1 LIEVDMKRAGVLTLT
16 VLLLASLS
24 CVLPSATP
32 TVLQV
37 VPTLESAV
45 SPAIPTA
52 APLAPAPAVQAGS
65 TADLTALYQQV
76 DPGVVAIWTFS
87 SVSGNNGTDLP
98 IGQGSGFVIDTQGHV
113 ITNQHVVAD
122 AETIEVDFPSGVRT
136 WAEVLGTD
144 LDSDL
149 AVLKVDVP
157 AEQLSPLPLG
167 DSDLVQ
173 VGETV
178 FAIGN
183 PYGLSGSMTSG
194 IVSALDRTL
203 DSERAAPGGQLFTS
217 GDIIQTDAAIN
228 PGNSGGPLIN
238 LRGEVIGV
246 NRSIRTESYTVSG
259 DAANSGVGFAIPINI
274 VRRVVPSL
282 IARGSYE
289 YPYLGISSLSESTLN
304 LNTLEQL
311 DLPAD
316 AVGVYVTCVTEGGPA
331 DRAGMR
337 GAGSC
342 EGGDL
347 LPGGDLIVAIDGHPL
362 ETFNDLISYLV
373 SSTQVG
379 QQIVV
384 TVVREGVRTDLTLTV
399 AARP

>member
-1 LIEVDMKRAGVLTLT
+1 MKRAGVLMLGA
-16 VLLLASLS
+16 LLLAALA
-24 CVLPSATP
+24 CVLPSVTP

-37 VPTLESAV
+37 IPTLESAV
-45 SPAIPTA
+45 SPA
-52 APLAPAPAVQAGS
+52 APAATLAVPPASGQAGS
-65 TADLTALYQQV
+65 TTDLAALYQQV
-76 DPGVVAIWTFS
+76 DPGVVAIWTFTS
-87 SVSGNNGTDLP
+87 TGGTQDTTVP
-98 IGQGSGFVIDTQGHV
+98 IGQGSGFVIDTQGHIV
-113 ITNQHVVAD
+113 TNQHVVAD

-136 WAEVLGTD
+136 WAKVLGTD

-167 DSDLVQ
+167 DSDLVR

-183 PYGLSGSMTSG
+183 PFGLSGTMTSG
-194 IVSALDRTL
+194 IVSAIGRTL
-203 DSERAAPGGQLFTS
+203 DSERASPGGQPFTS

-228 PGNSGGPLIN
+228 PGNSGGPLVN

-246 NRSIRTESYTVSG
+246 NRSIRTETYTVSG

-274 VRRVVPSL
+274 VKRVVPSL
-282 IARGSYE
+282 IETGSYD
-289 YPYLGISSLSESTLN
+289 YPYLGISSLSESALN

-316 AVGVYVTCVTEGGPA
+316 TVGIYVTCVTKGGPA

-342 EGGDL
+342 ESSNL

-384 TVVREGVRTDLTLTV
+384 TVVREGERTDLTLTV

>member
-1 LIEVDMKRAGVLTLT
+1 MKRAGVLPLAA
-16 VLLLASLS
+16 LLLASLA
-24 CVLPSATP
+24 CVVASATP

-45 SPAIPTA
+45 SPATPAA
-52 APLAPAPAVQAGS
+52 APSSPAPSGQAGAA
-65 TADLTALYQQV
+65 ADLVALYQQV
-76 DPGVVAIWTFS
+76 DPGVVTIWTFAS
-87 SVSGNNGTDLP
+87 TGGTQGTTVP
-98 IGQGSGFVIDTQGHV
+98 IGQGSGFVIDTQGYIV
-113 ITNQHVVAD
+113 TNQHVVAD
-122 AETIEVDFPSGVRT
+122 AETIEVDFPSGVRV
-136 WAEVLGTD
+136 WAQVLGTD

-149 AVLKVDVP
+149 AVLKVDVS
-157 AEQLSPLPLG
+157 AGQLIPLPLG
-167 DSDLVQ
+167 NSDLVR

-183 PYGLSGSMTSG
+183 PFGLSGTMTSG
-194 IVSALDRTL
+194 IVSAIGRTL
-203 DSERAAPGGQLFTS
+203 DSERASPGGQPFTS

-274 VRRVVPSL
+274 VKRVVPSL
-282 IARGSYE
+282 IETGRYD

-304 LNTLEQL
+304 LTTLEQL

-316 AVGVYVTCVTEGGPA
+316 TVGIYVTCVTDGGPA
-331 DRAGMR
+331 DQAGMR

-342 EGGDL
+342 ESSDL

-379 QQIVV
+379 QKIVV
-384 TVVREGVRTDLTLTV
+384 TVEREGERTDLTLTV

>member
-1 LIEVDMKRAGVLTLT
+1 MKRTGVLTLAA
-16 VLLLASLS
+16 LLLASLA

-37 VPTLESAV
+37 APTLESAV
-45 SPAIPTA
+45 SPATPA
-52 APLAPAPAVQAGS
+52 NAPVAPAPSGYAGS

-87 SVSGNNGTDLP
+87 SVGSAHDTNVP
-98 IGQGSGFVIDTQGHV
+98 IGQGSGFVIDTQGHIV
-113 ITNQHVVAD
+113 TNQHVVAD
-122 AETIEVDFPSGVRT
+122 AETVEVDFPSGVRA
-136 WAEVLGTD
+136 WAQVLGTD

-167 DSDLVQ
+167 DSDQVR

-183 PYGLSGSMTSG
+183 PFGLSGSMTSG
-194 IVSALDRTL
+194 IVSAIGRTL
-203 DSERAAPGGQLFTS
+203 DSERAAPGGQPFTS

-228 PGNSGGPLIN
+228 PGNSGGPLVN

-246 NRSIRTESYTVSG
+246 NRAIRTESYTVSG

-274 VRRVVPSL
+274 IKRVVPSL
-282 IARGSYE
+282 IQTGNYD

-304 LNTLEQL
+304 LNTLDQL

-316 AVGVYVTCVTEGGPA
+316 TVGVYVTCVTEGGPA

-342 EGGDL
+342 EGNEL
-347 LPGGDLIVAIDGHPL
+347 LPGGDLIVAIDGRPL

-373 SSTQVG
+373 SSTQAG

-384 TVVREGVRTDLTLTV
+384 TVVREGERTDLTLTV

>member
-1 LIEVDMKRAGVLTLT
+1 MKRAGILILST
-16 VLLLASLS
+16 LLLASLA

-32 TVLQV
+32 TVLQA

-45 SPAIPTA
+45 SPAAPVATLPA
-52 APLAPAPAVQAGS
+52 APSGQAGS
-65 TADLTALYQQV
+65 VTDLAALYQQA

-87 SVSGNNGTDLP
+87 STGSTQSTDVAV
-98 IGQGSGFVIDTQGHV
+98 GQGSGFVIDTQGHIV
-113 ITNQHVVAD
+113 TNQHVVAD
-122 AETIEVDFPSGVRT
+122 AETIEVDFPSGVRV
-136 WAEVLGTD
+136 WAKVLGTD

-149 AVLKVDVP
+149 AVLNVDVP
-157 AEQLSPLPLG
+157 AEQLSPLALG
-167 DSDLVQ
+167 DSDLVR
-173 VGETV
+173 VGEEV
-178 FAIGN
+178 IAIGN
-183 PYGLSGSMTSG
+183 PFGLSGTMTSG
-194 IVSALDRTL
+194 IVSAIGRTL
-203 DSERAAPGGQLFTS
+203 DSERTAPGGQPFTS

-274 VRRVVPSL
+274 VKRVVPSL
-282 IARGSYE
+282 IEVGHYD
-289 YPYLGISSLSESTLN
+289 YPYLGIASLGESTLN

-316 AVGVYVTCVTEGGPA
+316 TVGIYVTCVTEGGPA
-331 DRAGMR
+331 ARAGMR

-342 EGGDL
+342 DSSNV
-347 LPGGDLIVAIDGHPL
+347 LPGGDLIVAIDNHPV

-373 SSTQVG
+373 SNTQVG
-379 QQIVV
+379 QKIVV
-384 TVVREGVRTDLTLTV
+384 TVVREGERIDLKLTV

>member
-1 LIEVDMKRAGVLTLT
+1 MKRTGVLPLAA
-16 VLLLASLS
+16 LLLSSLA

-32 TVLQV
+32 TVLRV
-37 VPTLESAV
+37 VPTLESVV
-45 SPAIPTA
+45 SPATPA
-52 APLAPAPAVQAGS
+52 NAPVAPAPSGHAGS
-65 TADLTALYQQV
+65 ADLTALYQQV

-87 SVSGNNGTDLP
+87 TVGSAPDANVP
-98 IGQGSGFVIDTQGHV
+98 IGQGSGIVIDTQGHIV
-113 ITNQHVVAD
+113 TNQHVVAN
-122 AETIEVDFPSGVRT
+122 AETVEVDFPSGVRA
-136 WAEVLGTD
+136 WAQVLGTD

-157 AEQLSPLPLG
+157 AEELSPLPLG
-167 DSDLVQ
+167 DSDQVR

-183 PYGLSGSMTSG
+183 PFGLSGSMTSG
-194 IVSALDRTL
+194 IVSAIGRTL
-203 DSERAAPGGQLFTS
+203 DSERAAPGGQPFTS

-228 PGNSGGPLIN
+228 PGNSGGPLVN

-246 NRSIRTESYTVSG
+246 NRAIRTESYTVSG

-274 VRRVVPSL
+274 VKRVVPSL
-282 IARGSYE
+282 VQTGNYD

-304 LNTLEQL
+304 LNTLDQL

-342 EGGDL
+342 DGNEL
-347 LPGGDLIVAIDGHPL
+347 LPGGDLIVAIDGRPL

-384 TVVREGVRTDLTLTV
+384 TVVREGEQTDLTLTV

>member
-1 LIEVDMKRAGVLTLT
+1 MKRTGVLTLAA
-16 VLLLASLS
+16 LLLASLA

-37 VPTLESAV
+37 VPTLESAI
-45 SPAIPTA
+45 SPATPA
-52 APLAPAPAVQAGS
+52 NAPVAPAPSSYAGS

-87 SVSGNNGTDLP
+87 SVGSAHDTNVP
-98 IGQGSGFVIDTQGHV
+98 IGQGSGFVIDTQGHIV
-113 ITNQHVVAD
+113 TNQHVVAD
-122 AETIEVDFPSGVRT
+122 AETVEVDFPSGVRA
-136 WAEVLGTD
+136 WAQVLGTD

-167 DSDLVQ
+167 NSDQVR

-183 PYGLSGSMTSG
+183 PFGLSGSMTSG
-194 IVSALDRTL
+194 IVSAIGRTL
-203 DSERAAPGGQLFTS
+203 DSERAAPGGQPFTS

-228 PGNSGGPLIN
+228 PGNSGGPLVN

-246 NRSIRTESYTVSG
+246 NRAIRTESYTVSG

-274 VRRVVPSL
+274 IKRVVPSL
-282 IARGSYE
+282 IQTGSYD

-304 LNTLEQL
+304 LNTLDQL

-316 AVGVYVTCVTEGGPA
+316 TVGVYVTCVTEGGPA

-342 EGGDL
+342 EGNEL
-347 LPGGDLIVAIDGHPL
+347 LPGGDLIVAIDGRPL

-373 SSTQVG
+373 SSTQAG

-384 TVVREGVRTDLTLTV
+384 TVVREGERTDLTLTV